1 MFVYL
6 FIIFFSFGMYI
17 TYINGTFKELKSS
30 IKDLQK
36 KIDEF
41 EKLLNDDLK

>member
-6 FIIFFSFGMYI
+6 FIVFFSFGMYI
-17 TYINGTFKELKSS
+17 TYINDTFKQLKDS
-30 IKDLQK
+30 ISALEK